1 MFRLERWNDSTPMA
15 RAGSPRLVTHVDNRF
30 LRQLTALYAER
41 IPPGGAVL
49 DLMSSHV
56 SHLPRDVKYSNV
68 VGHGMNAV
76 EVGHIL
82 HFSSCYGCWV
92 CWVVYNCN
100 PFVNAATWDMF
111 THVRCH
117 VAGFVGSRIDCVT
130 MWPI

>member
-1 MFRLERWNDSTPMA
+1 MSMSRLQRCTDVPPMA

-56 SHLPRDVKYSNV
+56 SHLPRDVIYSNV

-76 EVGHIL
+76 EVGHIPHL
-82 HFSSCYGCWV
+82 SS
-92 CWVVYNCN
+92 
-100 PFVNAATWDMF
+100 
-111 THVRCH
+111 
-117 VAGFVGSRIDCVT
+117 
-130 MWPI
+130 